1 MNWKEYNRHK
11 NSYLKT
17 KNQKGVYNE
26 NYKKL

>member
-1 MNWKEYNRHK
+1 VNWNKYKRHK
-11 NSYLKT
+11 DGYLKT